1 MTDSPFWEMV
11 LLLAGIA
18 AFVAIVLILFFL
30 VMSLYEFL
38 FKVFPNMGTWSLYEV
53 KQVERTKGYDKI
65 TYTPVIIDEDS
76 FVPVSC
82 EESVGEKL
90 FKLIELNQNDK
101 KIFIK
106 ATINRESLS
115 IQGVKGYLI
124 K

>member
-1 MTDSPFWEMV
+1 M
-11 LLLAGIA
+11 LLAGIA
-18 AFVAIVLILFFL
+18 AFVAISLILIFSIML
-30 VMSLYEFL
+30 LYDLL
-38 FKVFPNMGTWSLYEV
+38 FKVFPKMGTWSLYEV
-53 KQVERTKGYDKI
+53 KQVDRTKGYDKI

-76 FVPVSC
+76 LVPVSC

-90 FKLIELNQNDK
+90 FNLIELNKNDK